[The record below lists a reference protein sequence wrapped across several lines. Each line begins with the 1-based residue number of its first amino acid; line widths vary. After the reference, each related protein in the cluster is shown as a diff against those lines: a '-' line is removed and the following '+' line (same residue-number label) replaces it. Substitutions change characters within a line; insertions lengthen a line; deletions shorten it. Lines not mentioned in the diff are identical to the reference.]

1 MRRVVHSRLAWVL
14 LGVLLLHSVG
24 LGWGLPATDGWD
36 NDGVA
41 PRDFL
46 VGVVK
51 TFTPG
56 DYYTYPPLHVILL
69 AILTSP
75 VWAFAILHA
84 SSLAPADLVHQ
95 FLTVPTMTA
104 FALVARAVS
113 AAMSLGVVYAL
124 AKVGEELR
132 GRRAAILVAT
142 VVGLNAPFAYYAHT
156 SNLDVP
162 SCFWASFAILR
173 FVRAMARQQP
183 RDLRWAAAF
192 AALAI
197 ATKDQTAALFAL
209 GFPLGLSFWFATDP
223 WPRANARAVGKEVAI
238 AMALAIG
245 MVLALDGALVN
256 PSGFRARIAFL
267 VGNGTEAYAGY
278 PQTLA
283 GRALA
288 VRDCLLSFH
297 RFYPLPFAGLAV
309 AGIYVATAL
318 GPRAKRAGGLA
329 PMLCALSFFV
339 LFNGVVR
346 RTDERFVLPQM
357 LLFGMYAGLGIDALA
372 FGMRDPL
379 ARAMPVAA
387 AALLAWGLFE
397 CVAVDVALVR
407 DTRYD
412 AEAWLAEH
420 VRAGEPLE
428 VYGNIVYLPRLPA
441 QARVSRVDLKP
452 ADKRNPLVGAAEIVG
467 RPVDVESRRPQ
478 WIVVTDKQMWVED
491 PREVAEQGR
500 TLTPTQKALLSEGSD
515 RNYFQDLLGGRLAYA
530 TAHVSQWTSTLWPL
544 VDFHGS
550 TAPRVYILERRA
562 AP

>member
-1 MRRVVHSRLAWVL
+1 
-14 LGVLLLHSVG
+14 
-24 LGWGLPATDGWD
+24 
-36 NDGVA
+36 
-41 PRDFL
+41 
-46 VGVVK
+46 
-51 TFTPG
+51 
-56 DYYTYPPLHVILL
+56 
-69 AILTSP
+69 
-75 VWAFAILHA
+75 
-84 SSLAPADLVHQ
+84 
-95 FLTVPTMTA
+95 
-104 FALVARAVS
+104 
-113 AAMSLGVVYAL
+113 
-124 AKVGEELR
+124 
-132 GRRAAILVAT
+132 
-142 VVGLNAPFAYYAHT
+142 
-156 SNLDVP
+156 
-162 SCFWASFAILR
+162 
-173 FVRAMARQQP
+173 
-183 RDLRWAAAF
+183 
-192 AALAI
+192 
-197 ATKDQTAALFAL
+197 
-209 GFPLGLSFWFATDP
+209 
-223 WPRANARAVGKEVAI
+223 
-238 AMALAIG
+238 

-288 VRDCLLSFH
+288 VRDCLLSFQ
-297 RFYPLPFAGLAV
+297 RFYPLPFAALAF
-309 AGIYVATAL
+309 AGIYVATAA
-318 GPRAKRAGGLA
+318 GPRAKRAAGLA

-379 ARAMPVAA
+379 ARTMQIAA

-397 CVAVDVALVR
+397 CVAVDVALLR

-491 PREVAEQGR
+491 PREVAAQGR

-515 RNYFQDLLGGRLAYA
+515 RNYFRDLLGGRLAYA
-530 TAHVSQWTSTLWPL
+530 TAHVSQWTSALWPL

-550 TAPRVYILERRA
+550 TSPRVYILERRA